1 MNYKNILETKRLKLR
16 PLTSDDFT
24 AVHSWASNPKNTRY
38 MGWGP
43 NTEELTTNF
52 LNSAMAGKDFAIVI
66 KDSNV
71 VIGSCGIYPNDTQD
85 TAEVGW
91 ILHMNYWKNGYGT
104 EMAGELLRYG
114 FKNLDLRRIVA
125 PCAAINYGS
134 YRIMERNGMRRE
146 ALHKNAFW
154 ARIDKEWI
162 DEAIYAILSEE
173 WNIKEHN

>member
-16 PLTSDDFT
+16 PLTSEDFI

-38 MGWGP
+38 MAWGP

-52 LNSAMAGKDFAIVI
+52 LDSATAGKDFAVVL

-85 TAEVGW
+85 TAELGW

-114 FKNLDLRRIVA
+114 FENLNLRRIVA

-162 DEAIYAILSEE
+162 DEAIYAILHEE
-173 WNIKEHN
+173 WNIKELN